1 MGIVNKSWDIMGF
14 KIPQSG
20 KKTLHRA
27 KRDDI
32 FKGNFMVVF

>member
-20 KKTLHRA
+20 KKNTSPR
-27 KRDDI
+27 KT
-32 FKGNFMVVF
+32 G